1 MAPHG
6 FGGISLETRQQGRE
20 EFYQMEKP
28 HLHTTPVLVPSDK
41 NLPGTNRPSPPES
54 TPPTSQLPHR
64 ILSDEMGH
72 ADAPG
77 ITPHLVV
84 APLFC
89 APQRDTRRSLPTWYH
104 LGILSGRIPKTLA
117 RTRRHR
123 RNIRMKKLV
132 AGAQW
137 CVAKTEQRMPWRPV
151 NSDKIHKNRRIVFD
165 ADACEEM
172 IKMHSGPADSAKGF
186 RSESSAKSRHCS
198 GTQKITASRQLF
210 DHL

>member
-41 NLPGTNRPSPPES
+41 NLPGTNRPSPQES
-54 TPPTSQLPHR
+54 TPPTPQLPHR

-77 ITPHLVV
+77 IAPHLVV

-89 APQRDTRRSLPTWYH
+89 APQRDTRRSLPNMVP
-104 LGILSGRIPKTLA
+104 LGNIIRTDSENFGENTTTPAQYPYEEANCWCTVVCCESRAAHALA
-117 RTRRHR
+117 PGEFRQDPQEPAHR
-123 RNIRMKKLV
+123 V
-132 AGAQW
+132 
-137 CVAKTEQRMPWRPV
+137 
-151 NSDKIHKNRRIVFD
+151 
-165 ADACEEM
+165 
-172 IKMHSGPADSAKGF
+172 
-186 RSESSAKSRHCS
+186 
-198 GTQKITASRQLF
+198 
-210 DHL
+210 